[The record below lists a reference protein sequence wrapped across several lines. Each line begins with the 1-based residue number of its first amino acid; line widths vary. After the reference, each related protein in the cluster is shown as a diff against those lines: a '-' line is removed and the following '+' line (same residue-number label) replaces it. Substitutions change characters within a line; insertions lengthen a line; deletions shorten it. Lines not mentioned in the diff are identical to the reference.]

1 MARFKGIHMAKSNA
15 NPKMDDLPLTYE
27 LAVHELE
34 ELVQQMESSQMPLEH
49 LLQAYQR
56 GALLLK
62 FCREKLTSIED
73 QIKVLDEGHLKTWT
87 DNN

>member
-15 NPKMDDLPLTYE
+15 SPKMDDLPVTYE
-27 LAVHELE
+27 LAVQELE
-34 ELVQQMESSQMPLEH
+34 ELVQQMESSQLPLDQ

-56 GALLLK
+56 GAILLK

-87 DNN
+87 ENN

>member
-1 MARFKGIHMAKSNA
+1 MAKSNA
-15 NPKMDDLPLTYE
+15 NPKIDDLPVTYE

-62 FCREKLTSIED
+62 FCR
-73 QIKVLDEGHLKTWT
+73 
-87 DNN
+87 

>member
-1 MARFKGIHMAKSNA
+1 MTRFKGIHMAKSNA
-15 NPKMDDLPLTYE
+15 SPKMDDLPVTYE
-27 LAVHELE
+27 LAVQELE
-34 ELVQQMESSQMPLEH
+34 ELVQQMESSQLPLDQ

-56 GALLLK
+56 GAILLK

-87 DNN
+87 ENN

>member
-1 MARFKGIHMAKSNA
+1 MSKSKDALNTSDA
-15 NPKMDDLPLTYE
+15 LPVTYE
-27 LAVHELE
+27 LALQELE
-34 ELVQQMESSQMPLEH
+34 ELVQQMESSQLPLDH

-56 GALLLK
+56 GAALLK

-87 DNN
+87 DNT